1 MSKLPAQHA
10 TAQDNMIG
18 SNDNFPVIPIQ
29 AADGA
34 IASAQPSNKLAVHV
48 NLFVNG

>member
-10 TAQDNMIG
+10 TAQDKMIG
-18 SNDNFPVIPIQ
+18 SSDSFPVIPIQ

-34 IASAQPSNKLAVHV
+34 MASAHPSNILAVHV
-48 NLFVNG
+48 NLLVNG